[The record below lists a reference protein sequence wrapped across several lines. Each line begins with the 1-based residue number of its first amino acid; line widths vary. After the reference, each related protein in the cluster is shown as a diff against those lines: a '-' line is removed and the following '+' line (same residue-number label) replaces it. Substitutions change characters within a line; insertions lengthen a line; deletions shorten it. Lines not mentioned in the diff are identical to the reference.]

1 MKRAIAKYLIDS
13 RINSGKF
20 VDLEEARS
28 SLPAWVRSMLSNDQ
42 DVRQYWELCCL
53 LDSRL
58 KDDAKDFCKLAEA
71 KTASSWSA
79 LNENQPVLA
88 VQPERAAASN
98 RWVAPALVAA
108 ASLLAVVAI
117 PRVWSSFTG
126 ESVPGATLTG
136 TTKLPSVGVQSQEN
150 SESLDVRPLLATAS
164 AGRTVFLR
172 LSQVAGES
180 FTVIERS
187 AEGLSIEE
195 SLPTSQTTEEMLR
208 ETREGWKSS
217 VKQAVGLLTLNQ

>member
-13 RINSGKF
+13 SINSGKF
-20 VDLEEARS
+20 VDLEEARA
-28 SLPAWVRSMLSNDQ
+28 SLPAWVRSMLSKDQ
-42 DVRQYWELCCL
+42 DVSQYWELCCF

-58 KDDAKDFCKLAEA
+58 KNDANDFCKLTETKA
-71 KTASSWSA
+71 ASSWSA
-79 LNENQPVLA
+79 LNENQPVLTA
-88 VQPERAAASN
+88 QPERAAASN
-98 RWVAPALVAA
+98 RWLAPALVAA

-136 TTKLPSVGVQSQEN
+136 TTTLPSVGVQRQEN
-150 SESLDVRPLLATAS
+150 SESMDVRPLLATAS

-172 LSQVAGES
+172 LSHVAGES

-187 AEGLSIEE
+187 AEGLSFEE